1 MGQILHGSAKTT
13 HAVRSEL
20 QRSQASVA
28 NLARQYGINEKTVL
42 KWRRRQSVEDMPMA
56 PKERRSTMLLKGLKA
71 ELALILDGNNMSACN
86 AYIPLN
92 RGAKRI
98 AVISQDSIIG
108 HRL

>member
-1 MGQILHGSAKTT
+1 
-13 HAVRSEL
+13 
-20 QRSQASVA
+20 
-28 NLARQYGINEKTVL
+28 
-42 KWRRRQSVEDMPMA
+42 
-56 PKERRSTMLLKGLKA
+56 
-71 ELALILDGNNMSACN
+71 LILDGNNMSACN